1 MKKLIFVLHVEN
13 GGDLIQF
20 VQDYFGISF
29 MEALKKINYDFDLNL
44 NFKSIS
50 VSKLKKLEQQQ
61 RAKKMEQQFKKENYR
76 KKMLYLCNTSRIL
89 KKAREDI
96 KSQLNPYNW
105 EEIEEIYTILTEQIE
120 LLDWEFE
127 ELNVKQY

>member
-29 MEALKKINYDFDLNL
+29 MEALKKINYDLDLNL